1 MTDKELNFNSQDRL
15 LICKNIYDKSFIMK
29 KLFQT
34 GLALGNVSGNCSA
47 CNIDMS
53 WLYHTPSKLLW
64 LDKVVVTEHLW
75 QLIVGPKR
83 SEYMAKQTSN
93 NFQRDLMFKTDKLVF
108 EILDSV
114 ELIQHIGDNF
124 VSQEN
129 YQAIYKQI
137 DADFDLLLENKVLKK
152 QDSHIYSIGKNRY
165 CQPKL
170 WTLYFALLAS
180 RKLNANISLDEEELT
195 YLRTLLP
202 YKLAM
207 DISVSRSSSAINEVL
222 LMKIPQVNIWPEFTF
237 SNKARCFECAKMEKC
252 DDSYLKDVEKNLFSL
267 LEYRQHDEIQEFC
280 GVLNQ
285 LCDKK
290 FAERYEVDSKD
301 LLRELNIEKI
311 RVQAKLNKT
320 YKKVDNWVKIVGTIS
335 AALSLGAIFKYP
347 ELTPFGAIGFFAAN
361 VGDKVSNYFKEKYRW
376 VNFVN

>member
-1 MTDKELNFNSQDRL
+1 M
-15 LICKNIYDKSFIMK
+15 
-29 KLFQT
+29 
-34 GLALGNVSGNCSA
+34 
-47 CNIDMS
+47 
-53 WLYHTPSKLLW
+53 
-64 LDKVVVTEHLW
+64 
-75 QLIVGPKR
+75 
-83 SEYMAKQTSN
+83 
-93 NFQRDLMFKTDKLVF
+93 
-108 EILDSV
+108 
-114 ELIQHIGDNF
+114 
-124 VSQEN
+124 
-129 YQAIYKQI
+129 
-137 DADFDLLLENKVLKK
+137 
-152 QDSHIYSIGKNRY
+152 
-165 CQPKL
+165 
-170 WTLYFALLAS
+170 YFALLAS